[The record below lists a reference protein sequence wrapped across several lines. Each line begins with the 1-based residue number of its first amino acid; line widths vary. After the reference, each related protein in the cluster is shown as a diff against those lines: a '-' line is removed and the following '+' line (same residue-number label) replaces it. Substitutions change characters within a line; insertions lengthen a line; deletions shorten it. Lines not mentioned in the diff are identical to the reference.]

1 MAKRR
6 EFPLSLNNNFN
17 FRKYMKK
24 INYLAVSLLAA
35 AFGFASCDDK
45 NDCGCDCNRPI
56 IDRVELTDGGTDSLG
71 AKINLIDSTVSGGQT
86 IAIFGENLGGI
97 KSVAFVGVNT
107 GIVKE
112 AVLKSAFITDN
123 IIVYKVPDLT
133 EDCKAIYRTAACPD
147 GFEMA
152 PFAKV
157 SPAKIAMV
165 YNEFANDGDT
175 LKIKGANFIGDDIK
189 VIFYKDAECTEE
201 IESPSVVRI
210 SSDKLFAVIPEG
222 VAESTIFT
230 VETVAGRTNSSIK
243 LRDRSN
249 VLIDFDNNIEAVYL
263 KGCNENGEP
272 MQYANLFHKDGNKSY
287 KAGKYGTFDLAK
299 LPDSW
304 GVISYQPFHDDVVAS
319 GFKPAYP
326 NVFGPYAEGIKN
338 GDYSICDFTV
348 KFEIN
353 VSESKPLKGE
363 AYQVGFWS
371 GDNVVP
377 DNITRRHG
385 AIFTFSEIVWDKTA
399 GSWEPAE
406 FKEFYTDGW
415 MTVSVPFSEFL
426 WNSENRDIL
435 CSPDNYC
442 EKEDAA
448 WGNEERLPYCATY
461 NTTSRAAWGGIAILS
476 NKHSSGGNVG
486 NGVIA
491 IDNIRVVRDDKG
503 GAYYPKNGYGVPER
517 SF

>member
-1 MAKRR
+1 MVKRR
-6 EFPLSLNNNFN
+6 ESPLSLNNNFN

-201 IESPSVVRI
+201 IESPSVVRV

-249 VLIDFDNNIEAVYL
+249 VLIDFDNNIEASLL
-263 KGCNENGEP
+263 KGSVLENGEAV
-272 MQYANLFHKDGNKSY
+272 QYPELFHKDGNKSY
-287 KAGKYGTFDLAK
+287 KAGKYGTFDIKAEE
-299 LPDSW
+299 W
-304 GVISYQPFHDDVVAS
+304 GVIAYQPFHKEVAAT
-319 GFKPAYP
+319 GFVPAYP

-338 GDYSICDFTV
+338 GEYSICDFTV

-353 VSESKPLKGE
+353 VNESRPLQGE
-363 AYQVGFWS
+363 AYEVGFYD
-371 GDNVVP
+371 GGNDE
-377 DNITRRHG
+377 
-385 AIFTFSEIVWDKTA
+385 AIVRQYCALFTFCEIVWDKTNEK
-399 GSWEPAE
+399 WEAAE
-406 FKEFYTDGW
+406 FKKFYTDGW
-415 MTVSVPFSEFL
+415 MTVSVPFAEFL
-426 WNSENRDIL
+426 WNSASFSIL
-435 CSPDNYC
+435 TSPNNNC
-442 EKEDAA
+442 EKEDGA
-448 WGNEERLPYCATY
+448 WGDEERLSYCAKY
-461 NTTSRAAWGGIAILS
+461 SSISRSTWGGIAIFS
-476 NKHSSGGNVG
+476 NPYSSGGNYVD
-486 NGVIA
+486 GVIA
-491 IDNIRVVRDDKG
+491 IDNVRIVPDDKG